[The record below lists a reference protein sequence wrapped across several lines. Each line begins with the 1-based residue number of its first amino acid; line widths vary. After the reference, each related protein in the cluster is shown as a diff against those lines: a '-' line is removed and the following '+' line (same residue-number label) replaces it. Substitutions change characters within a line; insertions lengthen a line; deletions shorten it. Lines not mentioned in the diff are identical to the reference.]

1 MGSSKKPMS
10 RKTREKHN
18 SCLVNDLGNYMNNSL
33 ELENKTLIEGLQNFR
48 LEPDDNIAKKL
59 ADKYKEDGNLYFK
72 SCKYKLAI
80 ICYQEGLKLDFQNN
94 QLRAQ
99 MLNNLSA
106 SYFFL
111 KNYRYII

>member
-1 MGSSKKPMS
+1 MS
-10 RKTREKHN
+10 RKTRKKHG
-18 SCLVNDLGNYMNNSL
+18 CLGHDLSNFMNNSL
-33 ELENKTLIEGLQNFR
+33 DLEDRTLIEGLQNFR
-48 LEPDDNIAKKL
+48 FDPNDNIAKKL

-106 SYFFL
+106 SHFFL
-111 KNYRYII
+111 KNYR